1 MLQTRRMP
9 ELQVIFENI
18 KISNY
23 VMKKDLVNQKL
34 YRAGKIAG
42 YMQRRKEEN
51 QRWIDELNKLEVDL
65 IETTDIEYDKGWHD
79 CNLKWD
85 LRIED
90 LIRKIE
96 L

>member
-1 MLQTRRMP
+1 MMLQTRRMP

-51 QRWIDELNKLEVDL
+51 QRWIDELNKLEVD
-65 IETTDIEYDKGWHD
+65 
-79 CNLKWD
+79 
-85 LRIED
+85 
-90 LIRKIE
+90 
-96 L
+96 